1 MAQNFTYPTQTAAL
15 SVASQGVNG
24 SPAPGSSLQ
33 VGGVDPSLN
42 LQPLHLDASNRLI
55 VAVGSVPSN
64 QSVNLTQVGG
74 SAIALG
80 QTTMA
85 ASLPVA
91 IASNQSTL
99 PISAASLPLPTGA
112 ATSALQT
119 QISGQLPAT
128 LGQKA
133 MAASLA
139 VCLASDQSAIAV
151 TQSGTWNINNISG
164 TISLPTG
171 AATAANQSTTNTTLS
186 AISGQLPAT
195 LGQKAMAASLAVTL
209 ASDQSALAVTQS
221 GTWNIN
227 NISGTVSLPTGAAT
241 SANQT
246 TINTN
251 ITGLRGQIPTSLGQ
265 TTMGASMSVTVASD
279 QSAIPV
285 TSPTSSSAA
294 LSNVSGSATSVTV
307 LASNASRK
315 NATFYNDS
323 TATLYLK
330 FGSTAASTTSYTVQ
344 IPPNGY
350 YELPNGSIYTGQLT
364 GIWSAA
370 NGAVRVTELT

>member
-1 MAQNFTYPTQTAAL
+1 
-15 SVASQGVNG
+15 
-24 SPAPGSSLQ
+24 
-33 VGGVDPSLN
+33 
-42 LQPLHLDASNRLI
+42 
-55 VAVGSVPSN
+55 VPSN